1 MNAQEAILK
10 IRALFEDAQ
19 VPVAESKAMP
29 MDKPAKLEA
38 IEYSLEDGTKVMIDK
53 LEIGGIVANSD
64 GSPVVAGELK
74 LADGTSIQIDD
85 KGSIIEVASPAED
98 MQPEEMP
105 VAEMKNKMAE
115 LQAEFQA
122 KVDILNFEKEELQ
135 NKLKALTEKTS
146 QGFTQV
152 LNLISDM
159 SKVPSADPIAKPNS
173 FKYQD
178 TKDLKYERMEKYR
191 QAILNNKN

>member
-19 VPVAESKAMP
+19 VPVEEPKAEQT
-29 MDKPAKLEA
+29 KLEA
-38 IEYSLEDGTKVMIDK
+38 IEYSLMNGTKVMIDK
-53 LEIGGIVANSD
+53 LEVGGIVANSD
-64 GSPVVAGELK
+64 GSPVKAGEVT

-85 KGSIIEVASPAED
+85 AGVIIEIASPAED

-105 VAEMKNKMAE
+105 VEEMEKKMDE
-115 LQAEFQA
+115 LAAEFQA

-135 NKLKALTEKTS
+135 SKLKDLTDKTS
-146 QGFTQV
+146 QGFSQV
-152 LNLISDM
+152 LSLIEDM
-159 SKVPSADPIAKPNS
+159 AKVPSADPIAKPNS

-178 TKDLKYERMEKYR
+178 TKDLRYERMEKYR
-191 QAILNNKN
+191 NAILNNKN

>member
-19 VPVAESKAMP
+19 VPVEEPKDKP
-29 MDKPAKLEA
+29 MDAPAKLEA
-38 IEYSLEDGTKVMIDK
+38 IEYSLEDGSKVMIDK

-64 GSPVVAGELK
+64 GSAIAAGEIK

-85 KGSIIEVASPAED
+85 KGVIIEVASPAED
-98 MQPEEMP
+98 MIPEEAP
-105 VAEMKNKMAE
+105 AEEMKQKMSE

-122 KVDILNFEKEELQ
+122 KIDILNFEKEELQ

-178 TKDLKYERMEKYR
+178 TKDLRYERMEKYR
-191 QAILNNKN
+191 NAILNNKN

>member
-19 VPVAESKAMP
+19 VPVEEPKAEQT
-29 MDKPAKLEA
+29 KLEA
-38 IEYSLEDGTKVMIDK
+38 IEYSLMDGTKVMIDK
-53 LEIGGIVANSD
+53 LEVGGTVVLSD
-64 GSPVVAGELK
+64 GSAAPKGEHI
-74 LADGTSIQIDD
+74 LADGTSMQVDEA
-85 KGSIIEVASPAED
+85 GVIIEVASPAED
-98 MQPEEMP
+98 MIPEEAP
-105 VAEMKNKMAE
+105 AEEMKQKMSE

-122 KVDILNFEKEELQ
+122 KIDILNFEKEELQ
-135 NKLKALTEKTS
+135 SKLKALTEKTS

-178 TKDLKYERMEKYR
+178 TKDLRYERIEKYR
-191 QAILNNKN
+191 NAILNNKN

>member
-19 VPVAESKAMP
+19 VPVEEPKAEQT
-29 MDKPAKLEA
+29 KLEA
-38 IEYSLEDGTKVMIDK
+38 IEYSLMDGTKVMIDK
-53 LEIGGIVANSD
+53 LEVGGTVVLSD
-64 GSPVVAGELK
+64 GSVAPKGEHI
-74 LADGTSIQIDD
+74 LADGTSMQVDEA
-85 KGSIIEVASPAED
+85 GVIIEIASPAED

-115 LQAEFQA
+115 LAAEFQA
-122 KVDILNFEKEELQ
+122 KVDILNFEKEQLQ
-135 NKLKALTEKTS
+135 SKLKDLTDKTS
-146 QGFTQV
+146 QGFSQV
-152 LNLISDM
+152 LSLIEDM
-159 SKVPSADPIAKPNS
+159 AKVPSADPIAKPNS

-178 TKDLKYERMEKYR
+178 TKDLKYDRIEKYR

>member
-19 VPVAESKAMP
+19 VAEPKAEEP
-29 MDKPAKLEA
+29 KDVPAKLEA
-38 IEYSLEDGTKVMIDK
+38 IEYSLEDGSKVMIDK

-64 GSPVVAGELK
+64 GSAIAAGEIK

-85 KGSIIEVASPAED
+85 KGVIIEIASPAED
-98 MQPEEMP
+98 MMPEEAP
-105 VAEMKNKMAE
+105 AEEMKQKMSD

-122 KVDILNFEKEELQ
+122 KIDILNLEKEELQ
-135 NKLKALTEKTS
+135 NKLKALTEKTTE
-146 QGFTQV
+146 GFTQV

-159 SKVPSADPIAKPNS
+159 SKVPTADPIAKPNS

-178 TKDLKYERMEKYR
+178 TKDLRYERMEKYR
-191 QAILNNKN
+191 NAILNNKN